1 MQNEENGAFMRRLV
15 LQKQNDINSA
25 RPMGAEYTVTMKQF
39 EENSG
44 FLRNSPSVGH
54 ARNPCEDKAWCQNGK
69 SQQTVPSGAGMINA
83 LSTAGTA

>member
-25 RPMGAEYTVTMKQF
+25 RPMGAEHTVTMKQF

-44 FLRNSPSVGH
+44 FLRNSPWVRH
-54 ARNPCEDKAWCQNGK
+54 ARNPCEDKAWC
-69 SQQTVPSGAGMINA
+69 
-83 LSTAGTA
+83 